1 MRRMMVLVVAMIL
14 VMLIVNIVMVN
25 WTPLAIATFFSLP
38 HPHCPIL
45 LGQLSST
52 GWDIVFQIRVVNVKE
67 IEALLQHHFQGAVYC
82 AKNHVLIPTERQS
95 YYCAILSLITK
106 IYNF

>member
-1 MRRMMVLVVAMIL
+1 MVVVVVAVVM
-14 VMLIVNIVMVN
+14 VMLIVVMLIVVMVN
-25 WTPLAIATFFSLP
+25 WTPLAIAKFFNLP
-38 HPHCPIL
+38 HPHCPSL

-82 AKNHVLIPTERQS
+82 AKIIFLIPTERQS
-95 YYCAILSLITK
+95 FYCAILSLNNQNI
-106 IYNF
+106 

>member
-1 MRRMMVLVVAMIL
+1 MVVAVIIVMMIV
-14 VMLIVNIVMVN
+14 VMVMVN
-25 WTPLAIATFFSLP
+25 WTPQAIATFFSLA

-67 IEALLQHHFQGAVYC
+67 IKALLQHHFQGAVYC
-82 AKNHVLIPTERQS
+82 AKNHYSTTNREATFVF
-95 YYCAILSLITK
+95 CAILPL
-106 IYNF
+106 NNQNM